1 MDALFLAWQMTALA
15 SCLLAGGAMVFF
27 FTKYPSTR
35 AHPGPVLLCVFLST
49 CVANITRVALHTWHL
64 TAPSTGPD
72 GKKLEPATLSDIANI
87 ELLGSSDGVEVNYI
101 PFFFWCEFF
110 FVTAATMWYLMLALD
125 LIFSLSNP
133 FLPFNADNLKHH
145 IYAWP
150 AALLW
155 CLTFRYVFVNAHRSK
170 SQHVLL
176 YFHLPAY
183 IVLVYITGALVIAWR
198 KSRRLE
204 TQAHRTTRRMAK
216 LILPY
221 LAVFAVDTIVVF
233 VLYLFQLESGHE
245 TTTMNAV
252 DQLALVLETLCVFV
266 LFCRDAGVFRAVR
279 HRREDRSLPTTMGQ
293 PSSGN
298 GSTDGNHRQTE
309 KIDVSNKLR
318 MDVMKYMSMGI
329 QKSSSQAIL
338 AAEQAPS
345 EITFADYST
354 VESMSVVVHGWKQS
368 GVLSFRDCAP
378 KVFHHIRELFKIDP
392 HFFVESFDP
401 SSILSEHGS
410 EGKSGNIFYFTGLRP
425 YHHPHACIAL
435 CDEPD

>member
-1 MDALFLAWQMTALA
+1 MDALFLAWQMSALA
-15 SCLLAGGAMVFF
+15 SCLLAGGAMVVFSY
-27 FTKYPSTR
+27 KYASTR
-35 AHPGPVLLCVFLST
+35 THPGPVLLCVFLSL
-49 CVANITRVALHTWHL
+49 CVCNITRVALHSWHL
-64 TAPSTGPD
+64 TSPATDASGE
-72 GKKLEPATLSDIANI
+72 LLAPATLSDIANV
-87 ELLGSSDGVEVNYI
+87 ELLGNVDGVEVNYV

-110 FVTAATMWYLMLALD
+110 FLTAATMWYLMLALD

-150 AALLW
+150 AALVW
-155 CLTFRYVFVNAHRSK
+155 CLVFRYVFENDDNGASI
-170 SQHVLL
+170 HVML

-183 IVLVYITGALVIAWR
+183 LVLVYITGALAIAWR

-216 LILPY
+216 LIVPY
-221 LAVFAVDTIVVF
+221 LAVFVADTVVVF
-233 VLYLFQLESGHE
+233 VLYLFQVSAGRE
-245 TTTMNAV
+245 TTTANAI
-252 DQLALVLETLCVFV
+252 DQLALVLEMLGVFV
-266 LFCRDAGVFRAVR
+266 LFCRDAGVFKALR
-279 HRREDRSLPTTMGQ
+279 DSRSLPVTMGQ
-293 PSSGN
+293 PSAASAADTTGHHAH
-298 GSTDGNHRQTE
+298 GE

-338 AAEQAPS
+338 AAQDS
-345 EITFADYST
+345 DSNEITFADYTS

-368 GVLSFRDCAP
+368 GVLNFRDCAP

-401 SSILSEHGS
+401 SKILSEHGS
-410 EGKSGNIFYFTGLRP
+410 EGKSGNIFYFTGASSQLSVIP
-425 YHHPHACIAL
+425 CITRQWL
-435 CDEPD
+435 